1 VQLDRVEREPGQV
14 VLTARAAAATASC
27 PDCGTRVNRV
37 HGSYLRSLR
46 DTPLAGV
53 AVVIRLRVRRFR
65 CHAVSCRRRT
75 FVEQIPGL
83 TTPHARYS
91 PPLRA
96 ALTAVAVAAAGRAGS
111 RLAVALGMPA
121 GKDTLL
127 RLLRT
132 VPEPDVGTITALG
145 VDDFALR
152 RGHVYATILIDMASH
167 RPVDVLPGRD
177 SEPLAEWL
185 RAHPGVQIICR
196 DRAGAY
202 ADGARVGAPDAVQVA
217 DRWHLFHNL
226 GEAVDKTVVAH
237 HACIRAHAATAATT
251 TTASAESTGTGS
263 EPPPVEPVNDP
274 APEPADLRDACGRER
289 GLVTRTRDRHAAVHQ
304 LIAAGYSL
312 GAISV
317 ELNLD
322 RSTVRRFAR
331 AGTVDELLVKA
342 INRTSLLDG
351 HAEHLTARFT
361 AGVTDT
367 AVLHAELRERGYTG
381 SIQTIRRWL
390 HPLRDPTTQPTV
402 RITPRPAVPKPR
414 RITRWIMT
422 DPDHLD
428 PDDRNQLTTVLGA
441 CPELQAIARHV
452 RDFADLMNKHRGD
465 RLTAWMNTAE
475 ADNLPHLHSLIT
487 GLRRDLAAVTAGLTE
502 TYSSGPVEGNVNRVK
517 TIKRSMYGRASF
529 SLLRKRI
536 LLNA

>member
-1 VQLDRVEREPGQV
+1 M
-14 VLTARAAAATASC
+14 ARAAAATATC
-27 PDCGTRVNRV
+27 PGCGTTATRV
-37 HGSYLRSLR
+37 HGSYQRSLR
-46 DTPLAGV
+46 DAPLAGV
-53 AVVIRLRVRRFR
+53 AVLIRLRVRRFLCR
-65 CHAVSCRRRT
+65 ATSCRRRT
-75 FVEQIPGL
+75 FAEQIPGL

-91 PPLRA
+91 PPLRT
-96 ALTAVAVAAAGRAGS
+96 ALTAVAVALAGRAGA
-111 RLAVALGMPA
+111 RLATTLGMPA
-121 GKDTLL
+121 GRDALL
-127 RLLRT
+127 RLLYA
-132 VPEPDVGTITALG
+132 VPEPDVGEIAVLG

-152 RGHVYATILIDMASH
+152 RGHVYATILIDMATH

-202 ADGARVGAPDAVQVA
+202 ADGARAGAPDAVQVA

-226 GEAVDKTVVAH
+226 GEAVDKTVTAH
-237 HACIRAHAATAATT
+237 HACIRAHAATTGSAIAGSDDAA
-251 TTASAESTGTGS
+251 S
-263 EPPPVEPVNDP
+263 EPPPAELGSDPLP
-274 APEPADLRDACGRER
+274 APELAPEQAGVRDVCGRER
-289 GLVTRTRDRHAAVHQ
+289 SLVARTRDRYTAVQ
-304 LIAAGYSL
+304 RLIGEGYSL

-317 ELNLD
+317 ELDLD

-342 INRTSLLDG
+342 TNRTSLLDG

-367 AVLHAELRERGYTG
+367 NLLHAELRERGYTG

-390 HPLRDPTTQPTV
+390 HPLRDPATQPAV
-402 RITPRPAVPKPR
+402 RVTPRPAVPKPR

-422 DPDHLD
+422 DPDHLTA
-428 PDDRNQLTTVLGA
+428 DDRSQLATVLGA

-465 RLTAWMNTAE
+465 RLTDWMQAAE

-487 GLRRDLAAVTAGLTE
+487 GLRRDLDAVTAGLNLTH
-502 TYSSGPVEGNVNRVK
+502 SSGPVEGNVNRVK
-517 TIKRSMYGRASF
+517 TIKRQMYGRAGF
-529 SLLRKRI
+529 GLLRKRI
-536 LLNA
+536 LLAT